1 MIVILKDCPC
11 KILEVTTSKTGKH
24 GHAKAN
30 ITGVDIFTGKKVND
44 SSPTSHNLTAPFVT
58 TTNLTLTDV
67 TDDGYAVLMD
77 ENGDIR
83 EDIKLPDINSPDP
96 ELGDQIRAALEAG
109 KGDVICIVTK
119 ALDSECITSYKT
131 AEA

>member
-1 MIVILKDCPC
+1 VREKKEQMEEIRWKMN
-11 KILEVTTSKTGKH
+11 

-44 SSPTSHNLTAPFVT
+44 SAPTSHNLTAPFVS

-77 ENGDIR
+77 EGGNIR

-96 ELGDQIRAALEAG
+96 ELGPQIKAALEAA
-109 KGDVICIVTK
+109 KGDVIVVVTK
-119 ALDSECITSYKT
+119 AMDSECITSFKT